1 MFCFA
6 SPDSKDRKMSKT
18 QEKLLKLSQ
27 GQGPGHEV
35 SQDSGLVSGKNIDT
49 GFTSCCSV
57 IFTVYFF
64 NLFWN
69 VISFVL
75 INFEM

>member
-1 MFCFA
+1 MFCFT

-35 SQDSGLVSGKNIDT
+35 SQDSGLVSGENIDK
-49 GFTSCCSV
+49 GFTSSCSV
-57 IFTVYFF
+57 IFTVEFF
-64 NLFWN
+64 FFFLECDILCFD
-69 VISFVL
+69 
-75 INFEM
+75 

>member
-1 MFCFA
+1 
-6 SPDSKDRKMSKT
+6 MSKT

-35 SQDSGLVSGKNIDT
+35 SQDSGLVSGENIDK

-57 IFTVYFF
+57 IFTVDLL

-69 VISFVL
+69 VVSFVL

>member
-35 SQDSGLVSGKNIDT
+35 SQDSGLVSGENIDK

-57 IFTVYFF
+57 IFTVNFFKTYFG
-64 NLFWN
+64 
-69 VISFVL
+69 
-75 INFEM
+75 M

>member
-1 MFCFA
+1 VFCFA

-35 SQDSGLVSGKNIDT
+35 SQDSGLVSGENIDKK
-49 GFTSCCSV
+49 FH
-57 IFTVYFF
+57 
-64 NLFWN
+64 
-69 VISFVL
+69 
-75 INFEM
+75 